1 MLKKYLKYIVVL
13 FLAVG
18 IFFCIDSYANISLAA
33 DPANNFH
40 VSILNEVSDN
50 FKNQAAAWGTKLEK
64 YALTLFW
71 MLASISLTWTAI
83 ELTLKHAE
91 FGEIIGELSKYIIFT
106 GFFSFLLTQGPTIA
120 NAIFETFAKLGGI
133 GAGLATGGSGL
144 PTMKPSEIVDVGLDF
159 YSTLWE
165 SLAWDWDTIAMD
177 LVSTLIGVVFFLF
190 CLIIALKVLIQLI
203 SLWCYMYAGAFLLG
217 FGGGRWTRDMA
228 IEYFRGVLAA
238 SVKYFAML
246 FIVAI
251 MNSLMTTLLK
261 TWDITEPV
269 STLQALSLPIMF
281 FMIMETVP
289 DMIAGIVNAKLNLTT
304 GPAASAVAGAMVG
317 GVAGAAASTA
327 MAAQGAVQGTVAAA
341 KGTSKAID
349 YMSNHTVSEG
359 MKDLMDNTS
368 AGKAIKG
375 AGKNAKQIGKAVGNV
390 TRNAA
395 KAAGKMTKGMSAAAG
410 FTAQTIAEPI
420 GSGIAVLGKGATV
433 GKSAMKAGYNAMK
446 NARSKAA
453 DLGEKAFVK
462 TKDTVSEN
470 IVKPF
475 QAGVDAAKP
484 NYEKQPPKNSGNQP

>member
-1 MLKKYLKYIVVL
+1 MFKKYLTYIGIS
-13 FLAVG
+13 FLAIG

-40 VSILNEVSDN
+40 VNILNEVSDS
-50 FKNQAAAWGTKLEK
+50 FKNQAAAWATKLEK

-71 MLASISLTWTAI
+71 MLASLSLTWTAI

-120 NAIFETFAKLGGI
+120 NAIFETFAQLGGI

-269 STLQALSLPIMF
+269 STLQALALPIMF

-304 GPAASAVAGAMVG
+304 GPAASAVAGAMAG
-317 GVAGAAASTA
+317 GVAGAATSTVL
-327 MAAQGAVQGTVAAA
+327 AAHGAAAAA

-349 YMSNHTVSEG
+349 YMSNHTASEG
-359 MKDLMDNTS
+359 MKDLMNNTS

-446 NARSKAA
+446 NAGSKAV
-453 DLGEKAFVK
+453 DLGGKALDK

>member
-1 MLKKYLKYIVVL
+1 M
-13 FLAVG
+13 
-18 IFFCIDSYANISLAA
+18 
-33 DPANNFH
+33 
-40 VSILNEVSDN
+40 
-50 FKNQAAAWGTKLEK
+50 
-64 YALTLFW
+64 
-71 MLASISLTWTAI
+71 
-83 ELTLKHAE
+83 
-91 FGEIIGELSKYIIFT
+91 
-106 GFFSFLLTQGPTIA
+106 
-120 NAIFETFAKLGGI
+120 
-133 GAGLATGGSGL
+133 